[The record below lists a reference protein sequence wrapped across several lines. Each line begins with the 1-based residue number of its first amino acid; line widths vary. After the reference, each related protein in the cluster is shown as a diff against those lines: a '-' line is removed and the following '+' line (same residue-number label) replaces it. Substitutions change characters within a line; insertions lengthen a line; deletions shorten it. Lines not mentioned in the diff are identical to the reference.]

1 MFVSIC
7 QPLVLNYSLITVTQQ
22 KRNWQCLRFSSLG
35 IMILKKKEIC
45 LQILLS
51 FFVKYLRSNIRH
63 GKKLIFKLETHCK
76 THQQKSLMKCSGL
89 TLNTPIFFTLFLLF
103 SFIFL
108 LLLSFILLPFFIC
121 LFIFPIIWQ
130 KTHVTKSVFS
140 KFYVYCFHN
149 LS

>member
-1 MFVSIC
+1 MLVSIC

-22 KRNWQCLRFSSLG
+22 KRNWQCLLFSSLG

-45 LQILLS
+45 LQVLLS
-51 FFVKYLRSNIRH
+51 FFVILGTGRNLSLH
-63 GKKLIFKLETHCK
+63 LKLIVKHINK
-76 THQQKSLMKCSGL
+76 KSLMKCSGL

>member
-76 THQQKSLMKCSGL
+76 THQQKNSDEVFRADFKY
-89 TLNTPIFFTLFLLF
+89 THFFHPISAFLFYFSAAFKFHFASVFHLPIYFSNHLRKNSRDEKRILKILCVLF
-103 SFIFL
+103 S
-108 LLLSFILLPFFIC
+108 
-121 LFIFPIIWQ
+121 
-130 KTHVTKSVFS
+130 
-140 KFYVYCFHN
+140 
-149 LS
+149 